1 MLHGQI
7 GVGQSLGLHALGG
20 VDHEN
25 GPLAGGQGAGDLVVK
40 VHVARCVDE
49 VQGVGL
55 AVQSVVLDGD
65 GAGLDGDAALAL

>member
-1 MLHGQI
+1 MLHGQV
-7 GVGQSLGLHALGG
+7 GVGQGLGLHALGG

-40 VHVARCVDE
+40 VHMARRVDE